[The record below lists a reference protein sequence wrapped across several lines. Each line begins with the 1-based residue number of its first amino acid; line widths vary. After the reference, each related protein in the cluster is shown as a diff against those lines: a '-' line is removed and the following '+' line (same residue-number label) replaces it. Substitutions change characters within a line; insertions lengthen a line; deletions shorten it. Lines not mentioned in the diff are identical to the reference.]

1 MTPFVRPCSP
11 SVEFLDPLLV
21 NRTLRGVA
29 YVSVWVVI
37 WGTVASLM
45 DWMLLTGEVY
55 ETASSGQAVT
65 FIAYGAA
72 TVVLATRFSTR
83 FLKVSDSEAADQE

>member
-1 MTPFVRPCSP
+1 MNP
-11 SVEFLDPLLV
+11 
-21 NRTLRGVA
+21 TLRGIT

-55 ETASSGQAVT
+55 PSGSFGQAVT
-65 FIAYGAA
+65 FVAYAAA
-72 TVVLATRFSTR
+72 TVVLATRFAPR
-83 FLKVSDSEAADQE
+83 FLQSAGSKAADEE